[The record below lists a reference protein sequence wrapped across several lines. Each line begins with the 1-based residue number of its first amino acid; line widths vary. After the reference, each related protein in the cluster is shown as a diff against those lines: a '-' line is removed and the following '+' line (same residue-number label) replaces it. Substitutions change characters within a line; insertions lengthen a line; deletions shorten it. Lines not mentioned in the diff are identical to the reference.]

1 MNNVKQEN
9 KFYRTS
15 TAWKMSS
22 CIAYTSTLPSL
33 VYASCKVVY
42 EIVFPY
48 KHVNNSLHN

>member
-1 MNNVKQEN
+1 MNSVKQEN

-22 CIAYTSTLPSL
+22 CIAYTLTLPSL

-42 EIVFPY
+42 D
-48 KHVNNSLHN
+48 SLLLQACQQFSS